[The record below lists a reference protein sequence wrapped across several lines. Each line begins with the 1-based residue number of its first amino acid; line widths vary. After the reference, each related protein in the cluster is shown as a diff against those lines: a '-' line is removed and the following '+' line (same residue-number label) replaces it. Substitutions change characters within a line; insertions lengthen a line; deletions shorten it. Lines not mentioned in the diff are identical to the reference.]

1 MKKIKL
7 ISVLGLASALVLSGC
22 GNEEKP
28 HEHSFSDKW
37 TTDSEYHWHKCSGC
51 DEVSDKAE
59 HLDEDHNGKCDVC
72 NKTLPNSPMIKSIS
86 IEVAKKTLAL
96 DETIT
101 LTAKVTVQG
110 GASDEVTWSV
120 NNSNGSISST
130 TGKTTTLK
138 AKKEGKVTVTLTSK
152 FDETKK
158 ATAEFTIVDEGF
170 MPELLDEG
178 YKFTRVWPGD
188 QIKAFGGVEI
198 PSTETDEGF
207 YYIEE
212 EAVPGV
218 SSSSF
223 QILMVDDDSY
233 YYDLGNK
240 LFDAEYGYFSSE
252 DYGDCFI
259 DPSFKVEVDIA
270 QVALDEEGE
279 ETLLCVNVYKTEEIW
294 ESSEPTEDTEWEPL
308 TAAALAEAH
317 FTLPFIKLGQAYDVY
332 VYTDGT
338 VEISDYCAEFTKLDN
353 YGQVLLDAGFAEVT
367 IEEDGYEYV
376 WYEKDIDAYSKEIVS
391 FGFTEYG
398 NTIDVSKEL
407 IELEEYPSEKVAEFV
422 PTTGT
427 KYTLLD
433 FSASE
438 DAYYTYEE
446 AVIDAPV
453 VGEVNSAIVSVYN
466 ATEAECNTYVGNLI
480 ADGFVL
486 DSENSVTK
494 TGGVTLA
501 LLQKGKLC
509 VAAQIQYGERA
520 ATQEEIDELLNKT
533 QEEIDQMTEDEYYE
547 YFSLVLTYAFTGE
560 LTFPDYDTVVGAAIF
575 VYGDEAGM
583 EDPGI
588 YIKESKLNL
597 LVGATYD
604 LEIIHYEIEEA
615 LPVDLVSS
623 NPEVATVDET
633 GKVTAVAVGT
643 TTITAT
649 CNGTSDSV
657 VIKVTKSIKEANEAL
672 NAWIVEQG
680 GLEEIE
686 LPEVSGAEEIEFEE
700 DVDEGCFY
708 IDVTTSYEDAAYDV
722 AMYFYDAYYDV
733 YELEDGGYLVETEET
748 EIYVYDIEGGIEIC
762 TCMYEEEA
770 EGVTFDFTEITD
782 PESFE
787 IGGFAYETAVG
798 TNSNKQKPQYNT
810 DKAELRL
817 YIGNTITFTSEEPM
831 TSIFFDANTCGET
844 KADGT
849 LSCDVGE
856 VEEVDGGF
864 YWEGEATEVTFSVDS
879 GKQVH
884 INAIEINGGGEGGDG
899 IVEGEVAGGLQQL
912 PRRPEVQSNPDRP
925 LSTSFLHLDLLC
937 DFQPRSN
944 DFLKRMLPVVL
955 ERIRAEGVGVDD
967 LRTRLD
973 VRAVNRRDVVRT
985 FHVPV
990 FGTLPRLQSARLQ
1003 ERAHPAVEEERLKV
1017 GGQGLN
1023 SEIQHSSQRA
1033 VTDLDG
1039 TRRFE
1044 SVIETPILFVA
1055 SSSSRIVRLSSSGR
1069 SPYPG
1074 ERLLRSFL
1082 PCPPPPLFS
1091 T

>member
-7 ISVLGLASALVLSGC
+7 VATSLVASAMLLAGC
-22 GNEEKP
+22 G
-28 HEHSFSDKW
+28 HEHTFADKW
-37 TTDSEYHWHKCSGC
+37 SYDDENHWHAATC
-51 DEVSDKAE
+51 E
-59 HLDEDHNGKCDVC
+59 HTDQKSAVGPHVDEDGNHKCDVC
-72 NKTLPNSPMIKSIS
+72 GKDLPIAPAIKSIS
-86 IEVAKKTLAL
+86 IEVSKNKLAI

-101 LTAKVTVQG
+101 LTAKVVVVG

-120 NNSNGSISST
+120 NNTNGSISST
-130 TGKTTTLK
+130 SGKTTTLK

-152 FDETKK
+152 FDESKK

-188 QIKAFGGVEI
+188 KIKSFGGVDV
-198 PSTETDEGF
+198 PSIETEEGF
-207 YYIEE
+207 YYIES

-233 YYDLGNK
+233 YYDLGDK
-240 LFDAEYGYFSSE
+240 LFDAEYGYFYSD

-279 ETLLCVNVYKTEEIW
+279 ETLLCVNVYKTEEVW
-294 ESSEPTEDTEWEPL
+294 KSSEPTEDTEWEPL
-308 TAAALAEAH
+308 TAAALAENH

-332 VYTDGT
+332 VYSDGT

-353 YGQVLLDAGFAEVT
+353 YGQVLIDAGFAKVE
-367 IEEDGYEYV
+367 IEEDGYQYV

-438 DAYYTYEE
+438 DAYYTYDESIIE
-446 AVIDAPV
+446 APG
-453 VGEVNSAIVSVYN
+453 VGDVNSAIISVYN

-486 DSENSVTK
+486 DNTNSVTK
-494 TGGVTLA
+494 TSGVTLA

-509 VAAQIQYGERA
+509 VGAQIQYDSRE
-520 ATQEEIDELLNKT
+520 ATQAEIEALLAITEEEVALMSEAEQ
-533 QEEIDQMTEDEYYE
+533 QEYMMNILMYSFY
-547 YFSLVLTYAFTGE
+547 G
-560 LTFPDYDTVVGAAIF
+560 TFVVYDYDTIVAAAIF

-588 YIKESKLNL
+588 YIKESKLSL

-604 LEIIHYEIEEA
+604 LEVIHYEIDES

-623 NPEVATVDET
+623 NPEVATVDAQ

-657 VIKVTKSIKEANEAL
+657 VVKVTESIKEANEAL
-672 NAWIVEQG
+672 NAWIVEQDG
-680 GLEEIE
+680 SEEIE
-686 LPEVSGAEEIEFEE
+686 LPEVDGAEEIVFDE
-700 DVDEGCFY
+700 DIDEGCFY

-722 AMYFYDAYYDV
+722 AMYFYEAYYDV
-733 YELEDGGYLVETEET
+733 YELEEGGYLVETEET
-748 EIYVYDIEGGIEIC
+748 DIYIYDIDGGIEIC
-762 TCMYEEEA
+762 TYMYEEEA
-770 EGVTFDFTEITD
+770 EGVTFDFTEISD
-782 PESFE
+782 PKSYE

-798 TNSNKQKPQYNT
+798 TNPNKQAPQYNT

-831 TSIFFDANTCGET
+831 TSIFFDANTCGES
-844 KADGT
+844 KANGT

-884 INAIEINGGGEGGDG
+884 INAIDINGGGGGGGGGGQSSDIEDLCDEVSLLLFGEEGGFDYDSESEVYYTYVEPESSSILNACSEVADILADVYFELQAPTEDEDEDG
-899 IVEGEVAGGLQQL
+899 PYALAAYTDDNWEYIIQVVSFEDEGETWV
-912 PRRPEVQSNPDRP
+912 EVDIYVWE
-925 LSTSFLHLDLLC
+925 D
-937 DFQPRSN
+937 
-944 DFLKRMLPVVL
+944 
-955 ERIRAEGVGVDD
+955 
-967 LRTRLD
+967 
-973 VRAVNRRDVVRT
+973 
-985 FHVPV
+985 
-990 FGTLPRLQSARLQ
+990 
-1003 ERAHPAVEEERLKV
+1003 
-1017 GGQGLN
+1017 
-1023 SEIQHSSQRA
+1023 
-1033 VTDLDG
+1033 
-1039 TRRFE
+1039 
-1044 SVIETPILFVA
+1044 
-1055 SSSSRIVRLSSSGR
+1055 
-1069 SPYPG
+1069 
-1074 ERLLRSFL
+1074 
-1082 PCPPPPLFS
+1082 
-1091 T
+1091 